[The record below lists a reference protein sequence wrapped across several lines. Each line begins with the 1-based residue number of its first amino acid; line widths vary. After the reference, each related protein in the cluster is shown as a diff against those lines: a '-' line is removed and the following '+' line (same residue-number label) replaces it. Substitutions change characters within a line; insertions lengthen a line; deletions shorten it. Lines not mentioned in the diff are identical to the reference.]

1 MKATMVDLPTISVH
15 EGIQV
20 VRDDLFA
27 GGTKARVLPDILEKI
42 EAKSTVVYASPV
54 YGYAQIAL
62 AHAAKATGRKAVVFV
77 AKRKVPHNRTMQ
89 AIWAGAHVRQIEY
102 GYLKV
107 VQKAAKDFCDA
118 HDATLIPFGIDMPE
132 MREALTALAS
142 RLKINPQEVWTVA
155 GSGTLARSLQ
165 AAWPDAQFHAVQ
177 IGRKPEIENAK
188 IYLAPESFE
197 HPAKIQPP
205 FPSCSNYDAKAWRF
219 IKKYATENALFWN
232 VGA

>member
-1 MKATMVDLPTISVH
+1 MINLPMITEH
-15 EGIQV
+15 DGIKV
-20 VRDDLFA
+20 VRDDLFP
-27 GGTKARVLPDILEKI
+27 GGTKARVLPKILEQM

-62 AHAAKATGRKAVVFV
+62 AHAAKETGRKAVVFV

-89 AIWAGAHVRQIEY
+89 AIWAGAHIKQVDY

-107 VQKAAKDFCDA
+107 VQKAARDFSDENN
-118 HDATLIPFGIDMPE
+118 ATLIPFGIDMLE
-132 MREALTALAS
+132 MRQALTALAQQ
-142 RLKINPQEVWTVA
+142 LNLQPTEVWTVA
-155 GSGTLARSLQ
+155 GSGTLSRSLQ
-165 AAWPDAQFHAVQ
+165 AAWPDANFHAVQ
-177 IGRKPEIENAK
+177 IGREPNAGTAK

-197 HPAKIQPP
+197 DSAKIKPP

-219 IKKYATENALFWN
+219 IKKHANPNALFWN